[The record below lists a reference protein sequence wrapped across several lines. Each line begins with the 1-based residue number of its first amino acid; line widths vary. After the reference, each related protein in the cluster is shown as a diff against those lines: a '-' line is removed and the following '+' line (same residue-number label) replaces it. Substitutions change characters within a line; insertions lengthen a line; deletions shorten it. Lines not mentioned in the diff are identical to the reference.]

1 MRFIYSSQLLVSRE
15 TLGLSRIL
23 MFLMSERVFVLI
35 GIWFFILALL
45 YLKYSLFYV
54 KQKRKALIY
63 AFPVNRLRSPI
74 S

>member
-35 GIWFFILALL
+35 GIWFFYSCFIISQILIVSRETKKEGTYICLPG
-45 YLKYSLFYV
+45 K
-54 KQKRKALIY
+54 
-63 AFPVNRLRSPI
+63 
-74 S
+74 

>member
-35 GIWFFILALL
+35 GIYFFVLAN
-45 YLKYSLFYV
+45 YMSNTHCFT
-54 KQKRKALIY
+54 
-63 AFPVNRLRSPI
+63 
-74 S
+74 

>member
-45 YLKYSLFYV
+45 YLRYSLFHV

-63 AFPVNRLRSPI
+63 AFPVNRLRFPFS
-74 S
+74 